1 MEQFDK
7 VGLDHRVELPKS
19 DFISLKDMLT
29 KLTSALAET
38 TNSVEKNSIVT
49 EKLNRTIEQLTTA
62 IKKVNNLESG
72 GISLQLTEAVTSLMD
87 CHVNP
92 RFYKDTK
99 VLQLKRGH
107 PAASKQPFGGNHI
120 THNNNHDQELKNLYT
135 VLLKNGL
142 SGFYQDLSSNKP
154 GVESPDMS

>member
-7 VGLDHRVELPKS
+7 VGLEHRDELPKS
-19 DFISLKDMLT
+19 DFISIKDVLT
-29 KLTSALAET
+29 KLTSALAEI
-38 TNSVEKNSIVT
+38 TNSVEKNSIIT

-62 IKKVNNLESG
+62 IIKVNKLESG
-72 GISLQLTEAVTSLMD
+72 GISLQLTEAVTSLME

-99 VLQLKRGH
+99 VLQLKRCH
-107 PAASKQPFGGNHI
+107 PAASKPPAGGNQVIHK
-120 THNNNHDQELKNLYT
+120 NKLDQELNNLYT
-135 VLLKNGL
+135 LLLKNGL

-154 GVESPDMS
+154 GGESPDMS